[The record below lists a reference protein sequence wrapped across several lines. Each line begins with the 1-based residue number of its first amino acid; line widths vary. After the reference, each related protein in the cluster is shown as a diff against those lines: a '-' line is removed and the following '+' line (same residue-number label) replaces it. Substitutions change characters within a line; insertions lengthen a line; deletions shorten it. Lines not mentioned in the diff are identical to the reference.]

1 LKKTVILIGLAFSL
15 IGAGRVQAQEEGAG
29 HLDEVIK
36 RFSLLK
42 DYAVDVKVHF
52 DIETLKAPDME
63 GRLYYKAPNKMK
75 IESKRVFFFPREGG
89 YFNPAA
95 FKPENF
101 EVSLLEHLLDEGKK
115 AVRLK
120 LIPKEARWPNQ
131 GFVLT
136 IDTKRNLIIGIDT
149 FPFGEGGMNAS
160 IEYGRFDN
168 FDLPTRIKLQL
179 DIPSNEWNEPRFFG
193 SSPHRTKRISGRI
206 EILYSN
212 YRVNIGISDEIF
224 LEREPA
230 R

>member
-1 LKKTVILIGLAFSL
+1 
-15 IGAGRVQAQEEGAG
+15 
-29 HLDEVIK
+29 
-36 RFSLLK
+36 
-42 DYAVDVKVHF
+42 
-52 DIETLKAPDME
+52 
-63 GRLYYKAPNKMK
+63 MK
-75 IESKRVFFFPREGG
+75 IESKGVFFFPREGG

-101 EVSLLEHLLDEGKK
+101 EVSLLEHLTDEGKK

-120 LIPKEARWPNQ
+120 LIPKEARWPHP

-136 IDTKRNLIIGIDT
+136 IDTNRNLIIGIDT
-149 FPFGEGGMNAS
+149 LPFGGSGMNAS

-168 FDLPTRIKLQL
+168 FDLSTRIKLQL
-179 DIPSNEWNEPRFFG
+179 DLPSNEKYETRFFG
-193 SSPHRTKRISGRI
+193 SSSNRMKRISGKI

-212 YRVNIGISDEIF
+212 YRVNIGLRDEIF